1 MLETMPASPDRSIR
15 AVFFDAG
22 NTLLR
27 IDYAAIARELA
38 RHGTMVSSEAIQH
51 ADWLARV
58 RLDAE
63 LFGDGP
69 RPLSTE
75 NPSTAGRYFGYALE
89 ALGVTEAGTLET
101 LDAWR
106 RAYNHPVGFWNVAD
120 PDAEPALALAREA
133 GLATAVISNSNGSVR
148 SILETLGL
156 TRHLDFVID
165 SFEVGVEKPDP
176 RIFRLALAK
185 MGVAAAQAVHVGDLY
200 SIDVLGAHAAG
211 LGAILLDPGR
221 CWGERDCVAAPS
233 VLDAVRLVLNG
244 RVRRRAT

>member
-1 MLETMPASPDRSIR
+1 MLGTMPASPDRAIR

-38 RHGTMVSSEAIQH
+38 RHGRTVPLEAIQH

-63 LFGDGP
+63 LSGGGPGP
-69 RPLSTE
+69 RSTE
-75 NPSTAGRYFGYALE
+75 NASTAGRYFGYALE
-89 ALGVTEAGTLET
+89 ALGITEAATREA

-106 RAYNHPVGFWNVAD
+106 RAYNQPVGFWNVAD

-148 SILETLGL
+148 SILDALGL

-176 RIFRLALAK
+176 RIFRLALTT
-185 MGVAAAQAVHVGDLY
+185 MGVGAAEAVHVGDLY
-200 SIDVLGAHAAG
+200 SIDVLGARAAG
-211 LGAILLDPGR
+211 LDAILLDPGR
-221 CWGERDCVAAPS
+221 CWGERDCTAAPS
-233 VLDAVRLVLNG
+233 VLAAVRLVLNG
-244 RVRRRAT
+244 GVRRRAT